1 MDNNQKK
8 FGTYVFLSTFARNLI
23 EVFVPI
29 ILYKF
34 GFAFK
39 EVLLYY
45 LLVSAFSLVLSYPYI
60 YLSNKYSNKLVGFI
74 GIFSFVIV
82 QILLNNIQKSKLFL
96 VLLSLV
102 FSLYKRGYWISR
114 RYYNLR
120 VIRKEN
126 ISSTYSLISIIN
138 HIGVIFSSYIGSIF
152 LDFVSISVLT
162 TIAITLFV
170 ISVIPLY
177 LLNFEHKDKT
187 VKLEPLKTFIR
198 VPKRNLYLFGTY
210 ELIDVVKFL
219 FNLYLVIYVKDNYQ
233 TIGIL
238 NLFTNLATILFAYF
252 YGKKINEEKN
262 FLNLSI
268 FFVVTVYLFKL
279 SFTSY
284 ILVLISF
291 LEGIFVKMYELSI
304 QKEFYSLSK
313 KFEYHN
319 YNFMYEVTESFSR
332 TLMAAILYFFA
343 SDLKI
348 MIIIVL
354 LTIISA
360 SFIKFKG
367 MNIRDYR
374 YK

>member
-34 GFAFK
+34 GFSFK

-45 LLVSAFSLVLSYPYI
+45 LLVSFFSLILSYPYI

-74 GIFSFVIV
+74 GIFSFVV
-82 QILLNNIQKSKLFL
+82 FQILLNNIQKTKLFL
-96 VLLSLV
+96 VLIALV

-152 LDFVSISVLT
+152 LDFVSIDVLT
-162 TIAITLFV
+162 TIAIALFV
-170 ISVIPLY
+170 VSVVPLY
-177 LLNFEHKDKT
+177 LLKFEHKEKT
-187 VKLEPLKTFIR
+187 AKLEPVKTLIQ

-219 FNLYLVIYVKDNYQ
+219 FNLYLVIYVRDNYQ

-268 FFVVTVYLFKL
+268 FFVVIVYLFKL
-279 SFTSY
+279 TFTSY

-332 TLMAAILYFFA
+332 TLMAAILYFFV
-343 SDLKI
+343 SDLKV

-354 LTIISA
+354 LVIIS
-360 SFIKFKG
+360 SSLIKFKG
-367 MNIRDYR
+367 IRIKDYR

>member
-34 GFAFK
+34 GFSFK

-45 LLVSAFSLVLSYPYI
+45 LLVSFFSLILSYPYI

-74 GIFSFVIV
+74 GIFSFVV
-82 QILLNNIQKSKLFL
+82 FQILLNNIQKTKLFL
-96 VLLSLV
+96 VLIALV

-152 LDFVSISVLT
+152 LDFISIDVLT
-162 TIAITLFV
+162 TIAIALFV
-170 ISVIPLY
+170 VSVVPLY
-177 LLNFEHKDKT
+177 LLKFEHKEKT
-187 VKLEPLKTFIR
+187 AKLEPVKTLIQ

-219 FNLYLVIYVKDNYQ
+219 FNLYLVIYVRDNYQ

-268 FFVVTVYLFKL
+268 FFVVIVYLFKL

-332 TLMAAILYFFA
+332 TLMAAILYFFV
-343 SDLKI
+343 SDLKV

-354 LTIISA
+354 LVIIS
-360 SFIKFKG
+360 SSLIKFKG
-367 MNIRDYR
+367 IRIKDYR